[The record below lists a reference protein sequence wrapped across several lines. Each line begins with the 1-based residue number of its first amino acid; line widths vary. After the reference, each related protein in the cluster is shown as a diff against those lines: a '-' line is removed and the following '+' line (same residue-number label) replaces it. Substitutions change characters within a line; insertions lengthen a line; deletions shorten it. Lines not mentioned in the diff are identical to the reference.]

1 MPGAGGGG
9 GGGNVLGMAVAAYN
23 IFGGL
28 INTSKANAEAKF
40 LESTKPVKKTS
51 QFDRDA
57 LNLAESDLANGM
69 SAETE
74 QAYDDTDARS
84 LSSSIS
90 AILKSGGSS
99 NNISDMY
106 GNSAQARQQMAVVRE
121 NLRQKKVETYLSELD
136 TMAEEEEK
144 NWLVND
150 YGPYINKLKAVG
162 EAKKAAAEQTA
173 KGLDSLGGS
182 GGDGGGGGGNRTMS
196 DDDGGDGDG
205 GFNRQERR
213 ELRQGNR
220 QRARE
225 QRQYSDRRLKHNYH
239 IVGRSPSGINIY
251 EFSYLGSNTRY
262 QGVMADEVG
271 YAAGVGENGFMWV
284 DYSLIDVEFKKI

>member
-1 MPGAGGGG
+1 MSGM

-23 IFGGL
+23 IFGGM

-51 QFDRDA
+51 QYDRDA
-57 LNLAESDLANGM
+57 LNLTQSDLVNGM

-74 QAYDDTDARS
+74 QAYDDTDARG

-90 AILKSGGSS
+90 ALLKSGGSV

-106 GNSAQARQQMAVVRE
+106 GNSLQGRQQMAVVRE
-121 NLRQKKVETYLSELD
+121 NMRQKKVESYLSELD

-144 NWLVND
+144 SWLVND

-182 GGDGGGGGGNRTMS
+182 GMGGMSGGGGTSGGYQIPQLNTSGTSIGQYATPPVRTGS
-196 DDDGGDGDG
+196 DK
-205 GFNRQERR
+205 
-213 ELRQGNR
+213 
-220 QRARE
+220 
-225 QRQYSDRRLKHNYH
+225 RLKHNYH

-271 YAAGVGENGFMWV
+271 YAAGVGENGYLWV
-284 DYSLIDVEFKKI
+284 DYSLIDVEFKKL

>member
-1 MPGAGGGG
+1 MSGAG

-106 GNSAQARQQMAVVRE
+106 GNSAQGRQQMAVVRE
-121 NLRQKKVETYLSELD
+121 NLRQKKVDTYLNELD
-136 TMAEEEEK
+136 TSAEEEEK
-144 NWLVND
+144 NWLVNE
-150 YGPYINKLKAVG
+150 YGPYINKVKAVG

-182 GGDGGGGGGNRTMS
+182 GGGGGGMGSMFGGGGSGGGGTYSGNPQVNAGNAINYFPS
-196 DDDGGDGDG
+196 DK
-205 GFNRQERR
+205 
-213 ELRQGNR
+213 
-220 QRARE
+220 
-225 QRQYSDRRLKHNYH
+225 RLKHN
-239 IVGRSPSGINIY
+239 ISFVGKSPSGINIY
-251 EFSYLGSNTRY
+251 NFSYVGSNTRW
-262 QGVMADEVG
+262 QGVLADEVLF
-271 YAAGVGENGFMWV
+271 ACQVGESGYKWV
-284 DYSLIDVEFKKI
+284 NYDLIDVQFKQL